1 MDRETEYSIGE
12 AFDMSEEAISELEE
26 QAAPKIRALARKL
39 PEPHRRELL
48 RIWREHGAYSIGAL
62 RSSCA
67 RLYRIVA
74 DQCVWEGNRLRYKPL
89 VETATLPD
97 TTDSLAK

>member
-1 MDRETEYSIGE
+1 MDRETEYIIGE

-26 QAAPKIRALARKL
+26 QAAPRIRALARKL
-39 PEPHRRELL
+39 PEPQRRELL

-62 RSSCA
+62 RSACA
-67 RLYRIVA
+67 RLYQIVGEPY
-74 DQCVWEGNRLRYKPL
+74 VREGNRLRYKPL
-89 VETATLPD
+89 VETPTLPT